1 MLACCWISRI
11 EKNPQPLKT
20 LRVTLFV
27 TILCVALFPLSAG
40 TALAQSQGDAVGFRS
55 AQVKAAFLFRLPRF
69 IRWPDGREASHFCF
83 DENSDVMDT
92 FQRLV
97 KVKNETATV
106 LLQTLEDQD
115 VQCDVLF
122 VASEREV
129 AISPNQLIVSDR
141 ADFAR
146 EGGMI
151 ELTRKGSRVGLNIN
165 LESLKD
171 GNLSASSQLLKLAN
185 VVEGD

>member
-1 MLACCWISRI
+1 MAAYRWTITTN
-11 EKNPQPLKT
+11 KNPRPLKT
-20 LRVTLFV
+20 IRITLSV
-27 TILCVALFPLSAG
+27 AVLCATLFPLSAG
-40 TALAQSQGDAVGFRS
+40 TALAQSHGDEVGFRS

-69 IRWPDGREASHFCF
+69 IRWPDGREVSNFCF
-83 DENSDVMDT
+83 DESSDVMDT

-97 KVKNETATV
+97 KAKSETATV
-106 LLQTLEDQD
+106 LLQTLEGQEMP
-115 VQCDVLF
+115 CDVLF
-122 VASEREV
+122 VASDRKV

-165 LESLKD
+165 LNSLKD